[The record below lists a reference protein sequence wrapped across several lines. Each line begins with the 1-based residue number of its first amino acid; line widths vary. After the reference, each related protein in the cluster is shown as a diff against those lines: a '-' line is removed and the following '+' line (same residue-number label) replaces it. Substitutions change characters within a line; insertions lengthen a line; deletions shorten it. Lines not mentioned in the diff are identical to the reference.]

1 VFRDTS
7 ERKKLEDRVRQSQ
20 KLEAIGTLAGGI
32 AHDFN
37 NILSAIMGYS
47 ELALT
52 KTEPGSEIYQDLEQ
66 VSLAASRARDLV
78 KHILTFSRKSDTE
91 IVPLRIQVIVKEVIK
106 LLRSTFPTTI
116 TIHQDVDGNCAPI
129 NADATQIHQLIMN
142 LSTNAFH
149 SMEQLGGT
157 LSIILKE
164 VELPATMEHK
174 RLNLKPGRYARLD
187 VQDTGTGIE
196 AGILSHIFDP
206 YFTTKPRGKGTG
218 LGLAVVYGIVENHG
232 GKIIC
237 SSQPGVG
244 TLFSVY
250 LPVVE
255 STDTRNAEIQAPLP
269 KGTENILFIDDE
281 ETLALLGERT
291 LASLGYTIFPMTES
305 LQALEAFREDPS
317 RYDLVI
323 TDQTMPRL
331 TGSELAKEMLKIR
344 PDIPIILCTGHSS
357 IINAE
362 KAKATG
368 IKSFLMKPVSK
379 KVMAEEVRKVLNEA
393 ALLKR

>member
-1 VFRDTS
+1 
-7 ERKKLEDRVRQSQ
+7 
-20 KLEAIGTLAGGI
+20 
-32 AHDFN
+32 
-37 NILSAIMGYS
+37 
-47 ELALT
+47 
-52 KTEPGSEIYQDLEQ
+52 
-66 VSLAASRARDLV
+66 
-78 KHILTFSRKSDTE
+78 
-91 IVPLRIQVIVKEVIK
+91 
-106 LLRSTFPTTI
+106 
-116 TIHQDVDGNCAPI
+116 
-129 NADATQIHQLIMN
+129 
-142 LSTNAFH
+142 
-149 SMEQLGGT
+149 
-157 LSIILKE
+157 
-164 VELPATMEHK
+164 MEHK